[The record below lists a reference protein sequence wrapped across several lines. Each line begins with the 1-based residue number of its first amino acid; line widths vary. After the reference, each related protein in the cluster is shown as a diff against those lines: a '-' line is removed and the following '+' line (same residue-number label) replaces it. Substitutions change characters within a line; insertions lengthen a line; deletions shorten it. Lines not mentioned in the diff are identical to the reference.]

1 MAQGSVNVA
10 GRRGGVRSIAPD
22 TLDRLLAAAAS
33 ALLIAVVIAL
43 AKGYPQWRAV
53 PGMVWAHLV
62 TIMVALVLTPV
73 MLLRPRGTAMHR
85 LLGKVWVAAMTLTA
99 ILSLFVQV
107 ISPGHFT
114 LIHILSIVV
123 IVMAPRVWLTAR
135 AHDVVAHRRS
145 VRGLVIGALL
155 IAGYFTFPFDRML
168 GHWLFG

>member
-1 MAQGSVNVA
+1 MAQGSVHVA
-10 GRRGGVRSIAPD
+10 GRGGAQSIAPD
-22 TLDRLLAAAAS
+22 MLDRILAATAS

-43 AKGYPQWRAV
+43 AKGYPQWPAV
-53 PGMVWAHLV
+53 PGVVWAHLV
-62 TIMVALVLTPV
+62 TIMVALMLTPV
-73 MLLRPRGTAMHR
+73 MLLRPRGTPTHG
-85 LLGKVWVAAMTLTA
+85 LLGKVWVVAMTLTA
-99 ILSLFVQV
+99 VISLFVHV

-114 LIHILSIVV
+114 LIHILSVLV

-135 AHDVVAHRRS
+135 ARNVLAHRRS